1 MALVKSD
8 APATRAIGAPR
19 PDLEYL
25 LITGGD
31 PRLEVDPLR
40 GLNRFGCRPWPRPE
54 ALTFASSTASTISCR
69 GFAAAA
75 AMHRQL
81 LQSED
86 ERELEN
92 ACNDQAERLRDRLR
106 TILELTGS
114 GVEIVFSPS
123 GTDSE
128 VHALYVAQQVLG
140 GPVVN
145 VIVAADET
153 GAGIPEAAV
162 GRHFSSRT
170 AQGAAVLK
178 GERIPGFAHD
188 TASIPIPLRENGVL
202 RSNAAI
208 DQEVLAAIAQSLGT
222 GKRVVLH
229 AMDSSK
235 FGWRCPSL
243 DCLRETQERWGRSVQ
258 VVIDACQFRLS
269 RPRLKY
275 YLNQGFIVLITGSK
289 YFAGPP
295 FSGALLVPAAVSA
308 VMEHADTVPP
318 GLKLYANRN
327 DWPVRWHGVRSKLP
341 AHPNIGQFLRWAAAM
356 EELRAYFAV
365 PAFYRALALRKF
377 SSAVQRL
384 ISETPNLELLP
395 GYDRPGTEA
404 LDEEMAIRTIFP
416 FFVRRHGKLLGVE
429 ACHKI
434 YRALNCDM
442 SHLLSDSATDEQ
454 RQIAA
459 TLCHI
464 GQPVKVRHPLQ
475 GAVGTLRISASAG
488 VVSET
493 WSASGEAASAGKINR
508 RLDRAGD
515 QVERVLDKIGLLV
528 ENLDALS
535 DAAVEF

>member
-1 MALVKSD
+1 MALVKSG
-8 APATRAIGAPR
+8 APATRAVNAAR
-19 PDLEYL
+19 LDLESL

-40 GLNRFGCRPWPRPE
+40 ALNRFGCRPWPRPE
-54 ALTFASSTASTISCR
+54 VLTFASSTASTVSYR

-188 TASIPIPLRENGVL
+188 TASLPIPLRQEGVL

-208 DQEVLAAIAQSLGT
+208 DQEVLTAIAQSLAT

-243 DCLRETQERWGRSVQ
+243 DCLREIQERWGRSVQ
-258 VVIDACQFRLS
+258 VVVDACQFRLS
-269 RPRLKY
+269 RQRLKY
-275 YLNQGFIVLITGSK
+275 YLNQGFMVLITGSK

-295 FSGALLVPAAVSA
+295 FSGALLVPAAISA
-308 VMEHADTVPP
+308 VMERADTVPQ

-327 DWPVRWHGVRSKLP
+327 DWPVRWHGVRSKLQ
-341 AHPNIGQFLRWAAAM
+341 AHPNTGQLLRWAAAM

-365 PAFYRALALRKF
+365 PASYRSLALRNF
-377 SSAVQRL
+377 SSAVQKL
-384 ISETPNLELLP
+384 ISETPSLQLLP
-395 GYDRPGTEA
+395 GYDGPGTDA
-404 LDEEMAIRTIFP
+404 IDDEEMATRTIFP
-416 FFVRRHGKLLGVE
+416 FFVRRHGKLLPVE
-429 ACHKI
+429 VCNKL

-442 SHLLSDSATDEQ
+442 SHLLSDPATDEQ

-488 VVSET
+488 VASET
-493 WSASGEAASAGKINR
+493 WSATGEAASLGKLNQ
-508 RLDRAGD
+508 RLD
-515 QVERVLDKIGLLV
+515 QVGRVLAKIGLLM

-535 DAAVEF
+535 DAAAEF